1 MITTQRSKRLD
12 GELYDNQDPNLLKE
26 HLHVQI
32 LLHKYNH
39 TLPHKAKTRK
49 KLLQKILGHAP
60 SDIVMEQP
68 FYCDFGYNI
77 FIGEHFYSNYNL
89 TILDCNKVTI
99 GDRCLIGPGVS
110 IITVNHPLHRAA
122 RASHLEYAKPIV
134 IGDDVWIGC
143 GAIINPLQFS
153 GSWNPRQSDTETG
166 VNNLKKFSVSS
177 SVNSFCFL
185 CPFPNK
191 LCFCPSISIPVMSE
205 QLPQLQFHCFIF
217 LGYLS
222 VFIQIISKI

>member
-26 HLHVQI
+26 HLNVQI

-110 IITVNHPLHRAA
+110 IITVNHPLHRAS

-143 GAIINPLQFS
+143 GAIINPGVTIGDNVVIGS
-153 GSWNPRQSDTETG
+153 GSIVTRDIPS
-166 VNNLKKFSVSS
+166 
-177 SVNSFCFL
+177 NSL
-185 CPFPNK
+185 AVGTPARVIRK
-191 LCFCPSISIPVMSE
+191 LE
-205 QLPQLQFHCFIF
+205 
-217 LGYLS
+217 
-222 VFIQIISKI
+222 